1 MSDISLFCFPWP
13 IYTYKSDSYLLN
25 YQITT
30 DVQKYNYMY
39 DQFQENPI

>member
-1 MSDISLFCFPWP
+1 MSGISLFCFPCL
-13 IYTYKSDSYLLN
+13 IFTYNSHPYLLN

-39 DQFQENPI
+39 DQFQENLI